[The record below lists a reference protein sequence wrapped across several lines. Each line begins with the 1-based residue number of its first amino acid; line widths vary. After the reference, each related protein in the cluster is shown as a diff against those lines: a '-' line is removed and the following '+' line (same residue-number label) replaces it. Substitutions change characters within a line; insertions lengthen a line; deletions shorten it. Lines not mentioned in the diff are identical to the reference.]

1 MEKTAA
7 LQILFG
13 RLPPLEGR
21 FDQYLDQ
28 GKCLK
33 IFQNERISFDR
44 EASQEPGVFYV
55 QTGLLKLSVHRPLS
69 ATGLDFCYYGE
80 RTILE
85 RRTAAS
91 LSGCGRMYIEACEN
105 TIAYAFSQREFFE
118 LLGKDRALLEQY
130 HQLYAAQL
138 SLLFRRMELTACL
151 DAEQRVVGWL
161 IQLCRQSTPDGEGG
175 CFIPCRLT
183 QQEIADYLLI
193 HVTTF
198 NRVFSELKKESIVEK
213 KRSGF
218 LVHDVERLQRFEE
231 RLSI

>member
-1 MEKTAA
+1 MEKMAA

-13 RLPPLEGR
+13 RLPPLEWGVE
-21 FDQYLDQ
+21 QYLDQ

-33 IFQNERISFDR
+33 IFQNERIPFDR
-44 EASQEPGVFYV
+44 EAPEEPGVFYV
-55 QTGLLKLSVHRPLS
+55 QSGLLKLSVHRPLS
-69 ATGLDFCYYGE
+69 ATGLDFCYYGD
-80 RTILE
+80 RTLLE

-91 LSGCGRMYIEACEN
+91 LSGCGQMYIEACKN
-105 TIAYAFSQREFFE
+105 TIAYAFTQREFFE
-118 LLGKDRALLEQY
+118 LLRRDRALLKQY
-130 HQLYAAQL
+130 HQLHSAQL
-138 SLLFRRMELTACL
+138 SLLFQRMELTACL
-151 DAEQRVVGWL
+151 DAEQRVAGWL
-161 IQLCRQSTPDGEGG
+161 MQLCCQSAPEEAGKY
-175 CFIPCRLT
+175 FIPCRLT

-218 LVHDVERLQRFEE
+218 LVHDFEKLKRFQE